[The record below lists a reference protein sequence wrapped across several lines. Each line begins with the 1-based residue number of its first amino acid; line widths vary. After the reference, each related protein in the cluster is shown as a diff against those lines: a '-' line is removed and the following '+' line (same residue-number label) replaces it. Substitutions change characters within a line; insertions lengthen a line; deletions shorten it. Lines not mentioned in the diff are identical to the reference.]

1 MGLGECMNDEV
12 QGMRIEVG
20 PVISP
25 GNTTG
30 RRTTGVSIRVQWI
43 RQGKL

>member
-1 MGLGECMNDEV
+1 MNDEV
-12 QGMRIEVG
+12 QGMRIEAS

-30 RRTTGVSIRVQWI
+30 RRTAGV
-43 RQGKL
+43 

>member
-1 MGLGECMNDEV
+1 MSDEV
-12 QGMRIEVG
+12 QGMRIEVS

-30 RRTTGVSIRVQWI
+30 KRTTGV
-43 RQGKL
+43 